1 MIWKSNYGDLTN
13 LGDIN
18 KQHLTAKFDFV
29 ISKETV
35 SFLDTKVFIQKDR
48 NIQTTV
54 YHNEINP

>member
-18 KQHLTAKFDFV
+18 KQHLTDKFDFV